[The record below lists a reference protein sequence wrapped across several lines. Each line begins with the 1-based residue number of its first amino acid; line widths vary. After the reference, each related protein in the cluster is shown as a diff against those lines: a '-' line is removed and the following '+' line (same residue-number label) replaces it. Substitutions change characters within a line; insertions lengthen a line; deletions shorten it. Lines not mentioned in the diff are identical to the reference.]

1 MTAKKPLALIIVDGW
16 GLSEN
21 EEGNAAKVADTPN
34 LDKLIEEYPHT
45 ELDASGEE
53 VGLPEGQMGNSEV
66 GHLNIGAGRIVY
78 QDFTRISKAIKDG
91 DFFKNQELKAAL
103 ENTLKNDKA
112 LHLMGLLSDGGVH
125 SHINHLYALLEM
137 AKKHGLDKV
146 YVHAILDGRD
156 VPPRSAL
163 QYIDALED
171 KFKELGIGKIA
182 TVSGRYYTM
191 DRDKRWERIEKS
203 YRAMVLGE
211 GEEASSA
218 KEAVEQS
225 YGKDTSDEFVL
236 PTVIKNEG
244 NPLAAVQPSDSVIFY
259 NFRADRARQ
268 ITRAFVDEDFDG
280 FDRPGGRLGVYYVC
294 MTEYDATIKAP
305 VAFPPLNLKNTLGEV
320 LAHNGIKQ
328 LRIAETEKYAHV
340 TFFFNGGVEEEN
352 PGEDRI
358 LIPSPKVATYDMQ
371 PEMSANEVTDRVIAE
386 IESGKYDV
394 IILNYANPDMVGHT
408 GDMNAAVKAMEALDS
423 CIGKVID
430 SIKEAGGVAI
440 ITSDH
445 GNCEKMRDESGKP
458 HTAHTSDKVPLILV
472 GLGDVKLRE
481 NGALRDI
488 APTML
493 KILNL
498 QKPQEMTG
506 QSLIKN

>member
-34 LDKLIEEYPHT
+34 LDKLIKEYPHT

-244 NPLAAVQPSDSVIFY
+244 NPLAAVQPGDSVIFY

-371 PEMSANEVTDRVIAE
+371 PEMSANEVTDRAIAE

-423 CIGKVID
+423 CIGKVVD

>member
-34 LDKLIEEYPHT
+34 LDKLIKEYPHT

-91 DFFKNQELKAAL
+91 DFFKNQVLKAAL
-103 ENTLKNDKA
+103 ENALKNDKA

-244 NPLAAVQPSDSVIFY
+244 NPLAAVQPGDSVIFY

>member
-91 DFFKNQELKAAL
+91 DFFKNQVLKAAL
-103 ENTLKNDKA
+103 ENALKNDKA